1 VVGTQAQGLMW
12 VAALVLV
19 LYTCLKAQRVI
30 WDKEGAF
37 CVFCSIHNV
46 VHLHFQQEG
55 TYLFEKIHSQRMG
68 AYYLGKFVGDK
79 CNIYEF
85 LSAILMFEGIA
96 AHEQRRKRAK
106 EIYDKFIFAD
116 RLAMSST
123 MPEEIAQMLSDALR
137 ESEAPTSV
145 FSAVKRHLYQ
155 HLNEKYMDGF
165 SKSQEYVRF
174 CQWKYL
180 ELLTPYL
187 ISLHD
192 FSIHRI
198 IGRGGFGEVYGCRKD
213 DSGKMLAMKLLD
225 KKRIKVKKGE
235 YLAVNERNMLAKVNS
250 PFVVNLYYAFQT
262 PEKLCFI
269 LDLMNGGDLHYHLTQ
284 HGVFSENEVRFYAA
298 ELVLGLEH
306 IHRQNIVY
314 RDLKPSNIL
323 LDEQGHIRIS
333 DLGLACEFTKHQPSS
348 SV

>member
-1 VVGTQAQGLMW
+1 
-12 VAALVLV
+12 
-19 LYTCLKAQRVI
+19 
-30 WDKEGAF
+30 
-37 CVFCSIHNV
+37 
-46 VHLHFQQEG
+46 
-55 TYLFEKIHSQRMG
+55 
-68 AYYLGKFVGDK
+68 
-79 CNIYEF
+79 
-85 LSAILMFEGIA
+85 
-96 AHEQRRKRAK
+96 
-106 EIYDKFIFAD
+106 
-116 RLAMSST
+116 
-123 MPEEIAQMLSDALR
+123 
-137 ESEAPTSV
+137 
-145 FSAVKRHLYQ
+145 
-155 HLNEKYMDGF
+155 
-165 SKSQEYVRF
+165 
-174 CQWKYL
+174 
-180 ELLTPYL
+180 
-187 ISLHD
+187 
-192 FSIHRI
+192 
-198 IGRGGFGEVYGCRKD
+198 
-213 DSGKMLAMKLLD
+213 MLAMKLLD

>member
-1 VVGTQAQGLMW
+1 
-12 VAALVLV
+12 
-19 LYTCLKAQRVI
+19 VI
-30 WDKEGAF
+30 FLESITKEK
-37 CVFCSIHNV
+37 FCSGCHQV
-46 VHLHFQQEG
+46 ATVSD
-55 TYLFEKIHSQRMG
+55 HS
-68 AYYLGKFVGDK
+68 ALSTLV
-79 CNIYEF
+79 F
-85 LSAILMFEGIA
+85 LSWILGPLLQAIVQVSPFVICLIWSIHVVLTCAEVV
-96 AHEQRRKRAK
+96 
-106 EIYDKFIFAD
+106 
-116 RLAMSST
+116 LANLPSL
-123 MPEEIAQMLSDALR
+123 PFPLSL
-137 ESEAPTSV
+137 
-145 FSAVKRHLYQ
+145 
-155 HLNEKYMDGF
+155 
-165 SKSQEYVRF
+165 SQEYVRF

-314 RDLKPSNIL
+314 RDLKVGTN
-323 LDEQGHIRIS
+323 
-333 DLGLACEFTKHQPSS
+333 C
-348 SV
+348 SVKPYVT